1 MEWSHVT
8 VKKKK
13 NNNKWVEVG
22 VTEQENNN
30 SSWQ

>member
-1 MEWSHVT
+1 MKSRDGK
-8 VKKKK
+8 KKKK